1 MFDVE
6 RMRREANLARIAASF
21 GVKLTKDGE
30 EHVGCCPFHRED
42 TPSFSIFTGKDSVQR
57 FHCFGCGEHG
67 DAIEFTQKIK
77 GVDFKEACRI
87 LGGKRTDKANIAP
100 RTDVAP
106 VDAYAGITIE
116 PPPADLLHV
125 GQAVKLYNPKRAK
138 TDMVWGQFVT
148 THVHPYRDQNGDLLG
163 YVLRRNLRD
172 GGKETPMVMW
182 VRLPG
187 GGLTWSRFPFPTP
200 RPIYGREHIGNARQV
215 IVVEGEK
222 CVDKGRKA
230 TGRVF
235 VSWAGGTQGAKYADW
250 SALAGLDIVI
260 WPDADGPGLDTV
272 NGVPEKPGKPA
283 KKGIAENLVSLGCRV
298 RIIATPAFAED
309 GDKRASFEDVQAGA
323 AVETG
328 WDCADA
334 IDAGWTGEQLD
345 EFIKTRLREWTP
357 PDDPQPTGGL
367 PAPEV
372 QTQPAEV
379 ESQPAPQPE
388 PEESNVIAL
397 RPKQQAKLDAKEK
410 KERKPPAGVPAD
422 LIDIRTRV
430 KFTPDTD
437 WKRGLIE
444 AEEGLKASSPSNWQL
459 FLEHS
464 ESMKGVFQY
473 NEFTNT
479 PMLINCP
486 PWERESGWKPRPLK
500 DTDYAE
506 ALMWLERI
514 RMAPKHSALAPM
526 VMLCCSHNSFDPLR
540 DYVESLEWDGQPRV
554 DTWLTYYAGVPDS
567 PYTRAVGK
575 KYLISAIA
583 RALSPG
589 CKVDTMLILEGP
601 QGRKKSTLLRR
612 IFGDEFFTD
621 KLSDIGSKDASQE
634 MAGVWC
640 IEVAEMHR
648 FSAADFNQVKKFLST
663 QEERYRPP
671 YGRSV
676 IRAPR
681 RVVLAG
687 TINPDGQP
695 YFNDPTGARRFWPV
709 TVGERIAID
718 DIAADRDQI
727 WAEAVHL
734 FRQGEAWWIA
744 EGEHDV
750 VAEAQESRTDLD
762 AWTGIIVRASK
773 DRATF
778 SQLEICDLLS
788 IRTQD
793 LDRRHTSRVARI
805 MNKLGWDR
813 RISDD
818 EVVYKKPGAS
828 PTRLDE
834 IGDWD
839 GQGKAGH

>member
-6 RMRREANLARIAASF
+6 RMRSETNLPQLAKTF
-21 GVKLTKDGE
+21 GVRLSKDGE
-30 EHVGCCPFHRED
+30 EFVGCCPFHKEKD
-42 TPSFSIFTGKDSVQR
+42 ASFSIFTGKDGVQR

-87 LGGKRTDKANIAP
+87 LGGKKTDKANVAP
-100 RTDVAP
+100 RTDIAP
-106 VDAYAGITIE
+106 VNVYAGITTE
-116 PPPADLLHV
+116 SPPADLLRA
-125 GQAVKLYNPKRAK
+125 GQPIKLYNPKRAK
-138 TDMVWGQFVT
+138 TDMAWGQFIP
-148 THVHPYRDQNGDLLG
+148 THVHPYCDLNGDLLG

-200 RPIYGREHIGNARQV
+200 RPIYGRQHIRDARQV

-222 CVDKGRKA
+222 CADKGRKA
-230 TGRVF
+230 TGRAF

-250 SALAGLDIVI
+250 SALAGLDVI
-260 WPDADGPGLDTV
+260 LWPDADRPGLSVMDQ
-272 NGVPEKPGKPA
+272 NA
-283 KKGIAENLVSLGCRV
+283 KALKALGCRV
-298 RIIATPAFAED
+298 RVLDLPAFSDD
-309 GDKRASFEDVQAGA
+309 GDIGASFDGVQSG
-323 AVETG
+323 VTVGTG

-334 IDAGWTGEQLD
+334 IDAGWTQDQLD
-345 EFIKTRLREWTP
+345 AFIRTRLREWLS
-357 PDDPQPTGGL
+357 PDDPEPAGGNLQQEAPSQPAEDERQPEPT
-367 PAPEV
+367 PAPED
-372 QTQPAEV
+372 
-379 ESQPAPQPE
+379 
-388 PEESNVIAL
+388 SNVIEL
-397 RPKQQAKLDAKEK
+397 RSKQQAKPDANEK
-410 KERKPPAGVPAD
+410 KERKKPAGLPAD
-422 LIDIRTRV
+422 MIDIRTRQ
-430 KFTPDTD
+430 KFTPDTA
-437 WKRGLIE
+437 WKTGFVLTEDNGI
-444 AEEGLKASSPSNWQL
+444 KATAPTNWQL
-459 FLEHS
+459 LLEHS
-464 ESMKGVFQY
+464 DTMKGVFQY

-479 PMLINCP
+479 PMVVRCP
-486 PWERESGWKPRPLK
+486 PWEREAGWKPRPLK

-506 ALMWLERI
+506 ALMWLERAYLI
-514 RMAPKHSALAPM
+514 PKHSALAPM
-526 VMLCCSHNSFDPLR
+526 VLLCCSHNSYDPLR
-540 DYVESLEWDGQPRV
+540 DYVESLEWDGTPRV
-554 DTWLTYYAGVPDS
+554 DTWLTYYAGVSDS
-567 PYTRAVGK
+567 QYTRTVGR
-575 KYLISAIA
+575 KYLISAVA
-583 RALSPG
+583 RALAPG

-634 MAGVWC
+634 MSGVWC

-727 WAEAVHL
+727 WAEAAHL
-734 FRQGEAWWIA
+734 YRQGEAWWISEDEQDA
-744 EGEHDV
+744 V
-750 VAEAQESRTDLD
+750 VEAQESRTDLD
-762 AWTGIIVRASK
+762 AWTGIIVRASRE
-773 DRATF
+773 RASF
-778 SQLEICDLLS
+778 SQIEICDLLG
-788 IRTQD
+788 IRKQD

-805 MNKLGWDR
+805 MNKIGWVR
-813 RISDD
+813 RVSDD
-818 EVVYKKPGAS
+818 EVVYRKPGAT

-834 IGDWD
+834 VGDWD
-839 GQGKAGH
+839 NP